1 MLVDLVWTL
10 AGLAGFGLGVVDG
23 SYLSAFVWLAMAAYA
38 GSHFFNE
45 RLRGSKHDF

>member
-1 MLVDLVWTL
+1 MLVDLVWVI
-10 AGLAGFGLGVVDG
+10 AGFVGFMLGLWDR

-45 RLRGSKHDF
+45 KLRGSKHDF